1 MAAGTRPCRSA
12 TASGWPRISLAW
24 MPGFST
30 TRDTARCGRT
40 ASARCTPGW
49 PPGSSRRYTRPLP
62 EQFPGDHEL
71 LDLAGALVDP
81 EQPDVAVQPFHR
93 DAADISGPA
102 VDLDRAVGDPA
113 HGFAGEVLRRG
124 RGQPPVGARVVLRSE
139 ERRVGKECRSR
150 WSPYH

>member
-1 MAAGTRPCRSA
+1 MV
-12 TASGWPRISLAW
+12 SGWPRISLAW
-24 MPGFST
+24 MPGCST

-49 PPGSSRRYTRPLP
+49 PPGSSPRDTRQLP

-81 EQPDVAVQPFHR
+81 EQRAAPVQPFHR

-113 HGFAGEVLRRG
+113 PGFAGEGLRRR
-124 RGQPPVGARVVLRSE
+124 RGQPAVGARGVLGGGVEHQR
-139 ERRVGKECRSR
+139 
-150 WSPYH
+150 